1 MKTITLTAVFR
12 TNKNKDGSLLMGK
25 NGKNYERL
33 GIKCQEYGETW
44 LSGFGAQWNQSW
56 AEGDKVNVEIKEVK
70 SGDKT
75 YINFDK
81 ADETKML
88 EERIVA
94 LENAVFGKKEMTPV
108 ADNAPVSTP
117 AAQQTIL
124 DTTPTP
130 AQGDDIDVSDIPF

>member
-1 MKTITLTAVFR
+1 MKTITLTAVYR

-44 LSGFGAQWNQSW
+44 LSGFGGQWNQNW

-75 YINFDK
+75 YINFDRV
-81 ADETKML
+81 DETKILAERVTKL
-88 EERIVA
+88 EE
-94 LENAVFGKKEMTPV
+94 AVFGKKEMTPV
-108 ADNAPVSTP
+108 QNNAPVTQES
-117 AAQQTIL
+117 QQEIL
-124 DTTPTP
+124 AETP
-130 AQGDDIDVSDIPF
+130 AQGEDIDVSDIPF